1 LLTLEELAAKHG
13 TRLAEDPQKSLG
25 LTTAQAAE
33 RLALFGPNVLTPP
46 KQTPAIVQFLRK
58 ARRQSCLHP
67 KWRFLRS
74 EQRAAPAARCSR
86 RAPHLCAA
94 ALNELLAR
102 GWWRASRAPAPVG
115 RQREHRLPLF

>member
-13 TRLAEDPQKSLG
+13 TRISADPQKSLG

-46 KQTPAIVQFLRK
+46 KQTSALVQFLRK
-58 ARRQSCLHP
+58 ARRQSCAQNGAFCAQS
-67 KWRFLRS
+67 K
-74 EQRAAPAARCSR
+74 RAAPAARCSR

-94 ALNELLAR
+94 ALDELLAR
-102 GWWRASRAPAPVG
+102 RWWRASRAPAPVG